1 MKFFEKYMVYIYVGM
16 WMVYYLQN
24 MLMLKGLAA
33 QIVLAILMLIGF
45 LAFVEVNVFYKTNQY
60 LKWLNVILLV
70 LTIYGIIPI
79 IGGWTLIGNW
89 QREMTRS
96 HIYLQNVY
104 RSVLPIY
111 AFYLFTLKRQITEK
125 SLSYLFYGLFSYS
138 ILAYYQRYLIS
149 SESLGQDEITN
160 NMGYYFVPLIPMI
173 HLLKIQDIMKYVFLV
188 ITIVFIF
195 LSMKR
200 GAILVGAFMMMI
212 FLYYQLKGLPIK
224 KVLYSFFLSLVVFAA
239 IMQFTANL
247 YESSP
252 YFKKRVE
259 QTVKGN
265 SNHRDEIYTSY
276 FEYFINKT
284 TTIEFFIGNGA
295 NATIVLLG
303 EYAHNDW
310 LEFAIC
316 QGVLGIVMYLVYWA
330 LFFMEW
336 KKYRGP
342 TNGCQTLGMIIVAYF
357 MIALYSMS
365 IDNMPIAATLC
376 IGYCF
381 AVDIRIK
388 QIDVFKE
395 VLTIKNTL

>member
-89 QREMTRS
+89 QQEMTRS

-160 NMGYYFVPLIPMI
+160 NIGYYFVPLIPMI
-173 HLLKIQDIMKYVFLV
+173 HLLKIRR
-188 ITIVFIF
+188 TRIF
-195 LSMKR
+195 PWQVHTDL
-200 GAILVGAFMMMI
+200 A
-212 FLYYQLKGLPIK
+212 
-224 KVLYSFFLSLVVFAA
+224 
-239 IMQFTANL
+239 
-247 YESSP
+247 
-252 YFKKRVE
+252 
-259 QTVKGN
+259 
-265 SNHRDEIYTSY
+265 
-276 FEYFINKT
+276 
-284 TTIEFFIGNGA
+284 
-295 NATIVLLG
+295 
-303 EYAHNDW
+303 
-310 LEFAIC
+310 
-316 QGVLGIVMYLVYWA
+316 
-330 LFFMEW
+330 
-336 KKYRGP
+336 
-342 TNGCQTLGMIIVAYF
+342 
-357 MIALYSMS
+357 
-365 IDNMPIAATLC
+365 
-376 IGYCF
+376 
-381 AVDIRIK
+381 
-388 QIDVFKE
+388 
-395 VLTIKNTL
+395 